1 MKLLVLEENE
11 KISSIYKKIL
21 EEKNYEVDFAKN
33 ELEFLERY
41 DPKYD
46 CVILENSNSVSKG
59 FVLGKKIREQNPNQ
73 KIWYLKPNS
82 EAKIESEYL
91 SETRKIIE
99 KPFALL
105 TILTKMEFDS
115 KKISK
120 SHFSKNFLSL

>member
-1 MKLLVLEENE
+1 MKLLVLEEND

-41 DPKYD
+41 DPKYE
-46 CVILENSNSVSKG
+46 CVILENSNSVSNE
-59 FVLGKKIREQNPNQ
+59 FVFGKKIREQNPNQ

-82 EAKIESEYL
+82 EAKIESGYM

-105 TILTKMEFDS
+105 TILAKMEFDS
-115 KKISK
+115 KKIP
-120 SHFSKNFLSL
+120 